1 MLFYKLLYY
10 IYYLCAINLNDKV
23 MFRIKEIISEKG
35 LTITGIAEKMG
46 IAQPSLSNII
56 NEKVTPSLDMLQRIA
71 DALEVDIS
79 ELFINPND
87 NVFKCP
93 NCGATLEV
101 NKKTI

>member
-1 MLFYKLLYY
+1 
-10 IYYLCAINLNDKV
+10 

-56 NEKVTPSLDMLQRIA
+56 NEKATPSLDMLQRIA

-79 ELFINPND
+79 ELFVNPND
-87 NVFKCP
+87 NVFRCP
-93 NCGATLEV
+93 NCGTTLEV